1 MSKNKL
7 LKILKSNNIDI
18 EVLKNNNVCLM
29 GGSILRL
36 FMGIPLDT
44 DLDFYFIDYESYK
57 NVDDYFRKNFKF
69 LNKSDWWRNYKCND
83 LVVQLIWNKN
93 AEWGKGSYDD
103 VVSTFDFTIT
113 TGGFEFKNE
122 IFRYSKTYF
131 DDIENK
137 KLIPNYWPFS
147 NHNNHTTEELLF
159 RIEKFKKLGFK
170 IESDL
175 LNKIRNK
182 STVTDEFNQRVVKTS
197 WLRNEEV
204 YPIVPNIDVFVNWLM
219 DIKSHPNLEKFNV
232 YLWGGFISRPDETKD
247 IDVLITKRNGQY
259 ATLKEL
265 EELMVDMF
273 NLAYDTHGFFLDT
286 CYMRKPQW
294 IGNYPR
300 NKEFLKSVEMKQL
313 FITIT
318 KHEDKEMVCK
328 YRRYGLLNCSYTGS
342 FTIRGVE
349 PSSLVERWVDL
360 DANYARMVDLRRIIK
375 YYDNDKERNIED
387 FLNKFQEYSGY

>member
-1 MSKNKL
+1 MKNKL

-349 PSSLVERWVDL
+349 P
-360 DANYARMVDLRRIIK
+360 
-375 YYDNDKERNIED
+375 
-387 FLNKFQEYSGY
+387 